1 MRKVEVNGIIY
12 SSLKMLSEH
21 YPNISITTLYSRYR
35 NGLLGNDLV
44 APIDKN
50 IVVRGKSY
58 KNLVA
63 LRKDYDYLSYVTL
76 ADRYKHGLRGEDL
89 VKPTNRKKEVM

>member
-1 MRKVEVNGIIY
+1 MIKVEVNGIIY

-21 YPNISITTLYSRYR
+21 YPNISLPTLYSRYR

-44 APIDKN
+44 APLGKN
-50 IVVRGKSY
+50 IGVRGKSY
-58 KNLVA
+58 KDLVD
-63 LRKDYDYLSYVTL
+63 LHNDYDYLSYVTL

-89 VKPTNRKKEVM
+89 VKPSNRKKKK

>member
-1 MRKVEVNGIIY
+1 MIKVEVNGIIY

-50 IVVRGKSY
+50 IVVRGESY
-58 KNLVA
+58 KTIVDLH
-63 LRKDYDYLSYVTL
+63 KDYDYLSYNAL

-89 VKPTNRKKEVM
+89 VKPSNRKKKK